1 MTPLHMFRQYINL
14 NEVTSTTGY
23 KIDATKFERDLVRAL
38 NGEKGYSRFQ
48 SRGAEILAHKVAASL
63 NAQFGKR
70 GPAEQVAGKGSPAD
84 LTQIYRDYGVKSGE
98 PKTDITIG
106 NDRCS
111 MKYAKGYQIASAQVN
126 ETQAVFAAAFD
137 DHAEYKA
144 LLQQYVL
151 PLLNQTMNRA
161 TFYKLRDKYDKKD
174 KAALQNMLSQV
185 MSLHSSRGDATSQQL
200 KQFSEFLDDLG
211 VRLPV
216 RGKLHEF
223 LRSTKTKE
231 RLFYE
236 FATGERRF
244 VRPIL
249 SATHMLT
256 WDETGRVDYIPSREY
271 VTKHLSDFSYS
282 IRDRGSRR
290 GAALRLG
297 GGGVSE
303 SRIILDESTAML
315 FDAIDREYAMMLLDE
330 GVVGDL
336 WGKAKDL
343 LRQII
348 DAVKAVIAF
357 LLRVVQQGINAVM
370 TVFGY
375 EIDGMTWN
383 SAF

>member
-1 MTPLHMFRQYINL
+1 MQNSRLLQ
-14 NEVTSTTGY
+14 EVTLPSGST
-23 KIDATKFERDLVRAL
+23 IDATKFERDLVRAL

-48 SRGAEILAHKVAASL
+48 SRGAEALAHKVATSL

-70 GPAEQVAGKGSPAD
+70 GPAEQVSGKSSPSD

-106 NDRCS
+106 SDRCS
-111 MKYAKGYQIASAQVN
+111 MKYAKGYQIASAQAN

-137 DHAEYKA
+137 HSEEYKA
-144 LLQQYVL
+144 LVKQYVL

-185 MSLHSSRGDATSQQL
+185 MSLHSSRGNATGQQL
-200 KQFSEFLDDLG
+200 KQFSEFLNDLG
-211 VRLPV
+211 VHLPV
-216 RGKLHEF
+216 RGKLQEF
-223 LRSTKTKE
+223 LKSPHTKQL
-231 RLFYE
+231 LFYE

-256 WDETGRVDYIPSREY
+256 WDEMGRVDYIPAREY

-282 IRDRGSRR
+282 IRDRGDSR
-290 GAALRLG
+290 GAAFRLG
-297 GGGVSE
+297 GGITE
-303 SRIILDESTAML
+303 TRIITPQSSSML
-315 FDAIDREYAMMLLDE
+315 LDAIDREYAMMLLDE
-330 GVVGDL
+330 GVVSDL
-336 WGKAKDL
+336 WSKSKDL
-343 LRQII
+343 LKQII
-348 DAVKAVIAF
+348 DAVKTVVAF
-357 LLRVVQQGINAVM
+357 LLRLVQQGINAVM
-370 TVFGY
+370 VAFGY
-375 EIDGMTWN
+375 EIGEMSWN